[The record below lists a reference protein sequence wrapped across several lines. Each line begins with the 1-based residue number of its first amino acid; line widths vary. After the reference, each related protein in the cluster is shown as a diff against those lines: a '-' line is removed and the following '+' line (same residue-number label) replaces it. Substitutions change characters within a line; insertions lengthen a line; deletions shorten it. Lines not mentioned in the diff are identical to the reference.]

1 MKAPRIV
8 SHGKPDAIETKPN
21 DWKLRILMPLIIMM
35 TLMAG
40 GIFLNLD
47 SDRSEFAETEKVAY
61 ETYWQYSHRLDAI
74 SKKYAKELEAIK
86 KEN

>member
-1 MKAPRIV
+1 MKAPSIV
-8 SHGKPDAIETKPN
+8 RHSNPDATETKPN
-21 DWKLRILMPLIIMM
+21 DWKLRIFMPLIIML
-35 TLMAG
+35 TLMVG
-40 GIFLNLD
+40 GIFLNLE

-74 SKKYAKELEAIK
+74 SKKYQKELAAIK